1 MDQHATKIQTR
12 RNELIYDSLTDLK
25 FDFNSSDFKDRFKED
40 QLQDGEILQL
50 RYKNEYGEVKSLLCK
65 VAIEESK
72 DPQFTLE
79 LTPSDIR
86 KISPRLIPG
95 PIAPFLK
102 VVNGI
107 SEYSSI
113 VFDEQQFARFY
124 NNLPYVLDEY
134 KLVRKLAS
142 KVSQLQSYNRKLK
155 EKNSD
160 FENRIK
166 KLEETISKL
175 NPINLGEV

>member
-1 MDQHATKIQTR
+1 METQLSKIQTR

-65 VAIEESK
+65 VVIEESK

-86 KISPRLIPG
+86 KISPVLIPG
-95 PIAPFLK
+95 PIGPFLS
-102 VVNGI
+102 VVDNT
-107 SEYSSI
+107 SEYRSI
-113 VFDEQQFARFY
+113 MFDHEGFVHSLRAQFYEEIQKIKMLEHKTAKLEAT
-124 NNLPYVLDEY
+124 NKLLQTKNLDL
-134 KLVRKLAS
+134 
-142 KVSQLQSYNRKLK
+142 
-155 EKNSD
+155 
-160 FENRIK
+160 ENKIK

-175 NPINLGEV
+175 NPINLGDV

>member
-1 MDQHATKIQTR
+1 MHHNSKIQTR

-65 VAIEESK
+65 VVIEESK

-86 KISPRLIPG
+86 KISPVLIPG
-95 PIAPFLK
+95 PITPFLE
-102 VVNGI
+102 VVNDT
-107 SEYSSI
+107 SEYRSI
-113 VFDEQQFARFY
+113 EFNHELFVQHIRSVFQGEIQKIKTLEHKTTELEAKNELLQTK
-124 NNLPYVLDEY
+124 NL
-134 KLVRKLAS
+134 
-142 KVSQLQSYNRKLK
+142 
-155 EKNSD
+155 D

-175 NPINLGEV
+175 NPINLGNV